1 MEPPCRNRW
10 WHAGWQIHV
19 ERHLSEAKNKEELS
33 RWGACEEVFRP
44 KRIAPR
50 AAFGPNQSKP
60 FRICENTLMATG
72 LTDPKM
78 QEAEGPTEDSSGKKR
93 LKFKSLKKLFVK
105 KKKKELITQSKSSL
119 KQSQS
124 TSDVTGPELRTPDPD
139 SEDEQSAH
147 RTVMGTRALSHDSIF
162 IPDTSGQQAVQP
174 VRVFSQESI
183 SAPIR
188 ALQLKVQQNI
198 KLGPPPMSTPAKR
211 IEDTGASSEDDGLP
225 RSPPE
230 SSPIHEALARSQ
242 LAKYSD
248 HYKNHSSLTL
258 GGTGSEEEEQISPG
272 SSSRPNSPHSAVI
285 TARPTARSRSP
296 TSPLVYTSS
305 TDSPASPGI
314 DFNSPPVLS
323 LCLDNS
329 AARHKISVK
338 PRNQRSHTKRRSPS
352 RLLAEGLSDSIYD
365 VPELKE
371 ENEQEVVEDNAEV
384 ANPEMDLEQG
394 TGCSTTIL
402 PQGQSLA
409 QTEPSI
415 IMAEAVNATEQ
426 GADELPM
433 VDVPGQQ
440 ASGALYSALD
450 DNAQLKTYSVP
461 SEIAEYTM
469 PVELDILGESVTDIS
484 VLPGTSQVGST
495 AVISDDSISLDVI
508 DPLKQEK
515 SANLWEV
522 ADVNTDTAPVSTSL
536 DDETACPTQ
545 NLIQTDI
552 LLIDNDKPSSA
563 VPEGS
568 VSREGESLQDD
579 PCAYCK
585 QAKMEPTSEEPFACS
600 DKQVVEEHSTFKD
613 TIDKVPENFSSIP
626 LTRVPDTYSQPA
638 DSPKTSKEPSVLE
651 TAGGGSL
658 ENKDVAV
665 VKEANVKIEEKTISQ
680 QGSFKKNSQGSYK
693 FSISSAW
700 NRSRHSGVKQNDDPP
715 ADPDVSY
722 KTICQKVS
730 SLPGNE
736 NKEKDEGVSLPEPP
750 ASKIEAHGQEKTE
763 EDEEGRGAFG
773 VRLRSTS
780 YCLKYKEVSH
790 TEHKE
795 TGKCHS
801 AEVPLD
807 SSGCPSQPTTDK
819 TEVKKPPEGSIDDG
833 KLKAKS
839 SENLAA
845 RPPLPRKPVLQN
857 LNTPTTAMD
866 IPKTIKSTQERSK
879 DTEKRTSVG
888 KNSDK
893 GQPFNKDNGSSV
905 EESTVPA
912 WVTVARKKQKG
923 YQEQYIGK
931 EAKTPAKEVKADSEK
946 QQERDK
952 DATNAPIESK
962 STHPKSSTISKP
974 TQDYKL
980 EIKASVSEPQKKT
993 SPKTSPVT
1001 VNKHSSAM
1009 TQNTSDKDGRDQHSK
1024 DKVSP
1029 SSNQPSWM
1037 ELAKKKA
1044 KAWSDMPQI
1053 IK

>member
-1 MEPPCRNRW
+1 
-10 WHAGWQIHV
+10 
-19 ERHLSEAKNKEELS
+19 
-33 RWGACEEVFRP
+33 
-44 KRIAPR
+44 
-50 AAFGPNQSKP
+50 
-60 FRICENTLMATG
+60 MATG

-78 QEAEGPTEDSSGKKR
+78 QDAEGTTEDSSGKKR

-105 KKKKELITQSKSSL
+105 KKKKELVTQSKSSL

-124 TSDVTGPELRTPDPD
+124 TSDVTGPELRAPDPD

-147 RTVMGTRALSHDSIF
+147 RNVMGTRALSHDSIF
-162 IPDTSGQQAVQP
+162 IPDTSGQPAVQP
-174 VRVFSQESI
+174 ARVFSQESI

-198 KLGPPPMSTPAKR
+198 KLGPPPKSTPAKR

-272 SSSRPNSPHSAVI
+272 SYSRPNSPHSAVV
-285 TARPTARSRSP
+285 TTRPTARSRSP

-305 TDSPASPGI
+305 TDSHASPGI

-329 AARHKISVK
+329 AARHRLAVK
-338 PRNQRSHTKRRSPS
+338 PRNQRSHTKRRSSS
-352 RLLAEGLSDSIYD
+352 RLLAEGLSDSMYN

-371 ENEQEVVEDNAEV
+371 ENEQETVKNNAEF
-384 ANPEMDLEQG
+384 ANPEMDLEQRAE
-394 TGCSTTIL
+394 CPTTIL
-402 PQGQSLA
+402 PQGQ

-415 IMAEAVNATEQ
+415 IMPEAVNAIEQ
-426 GADELPM
+426 GADELPI
-433 VDVPGQQ
+433 VDVAGQQ
-440 ASGALYSALD
+440 ATDALD
-450 DNAQLKTYSVP
+450 GNAQLQTYSVS
-461 SEIAEYTM
+461 SEIAEYIM
-469 PVELDILGESVTDIS
+469 PVELDVLGESVTDIS

-495 AVISDDSISLDVI
+495 VVISDDSTSLDVI

-515 SANLWEV
+515 SANLWE
-522 ADVNTDTAPVSTSL
+522 AAAVNTDTVPVDTSL
-536 DDETACPTQ
+536 GDETACPTQ
-545 NLIQTDI
+545 NLIRTDI
-552 LLIDNDKPSSA
+552 LLIDSDKPSAA

-568 VSREGESLQDD
+568 VSREGEYLQED

-585 QAKMEPTSEEPFACS
+585 QAKMEPTSEGTFACS
-600 DKQVVEEHSTFKD
+600 DNAEEHSIFKD
-613 TIDKVPENFSSIP
+613 TVDKVPENFSSIP
-626 LTRVPDTYSQPA
+626 LTQLSDTYSQPA

-651 TAGGGSL
+651 TVGGGSL
-658 ENKDVAV
+658 ENKDIAV
-665 VKEANVKIEEKTISQ
+665 FKEANIKISEEKTLSQ
-680 QGSFKKNSQGSYK
+680 QGSFKKNSQSSFK

-700 NRSRHSGVKQNDDPP
+700 NRSRHSGVKQNDDPA

-722 KTICQKVS
+722 KTIPQEAS
-730 SLPGNE
+730 LLPGNE
-736 NKEKDEGVSLPEPP
+736 NKEKDEGMSLPESS

-795 TGKCHS
+795 TGKRHS
-801 AEVPLD
+801 AEIPLD
-807 SSGCPSQPTTDK
+807 SSGCPSQPTADM
-819 TEVKKPPEGSIDDG
+819 TEVKKPQEGLIDDG

-866 IPKTIKSTQERSK
+866 IPKTVKSTQERLK

-888 KNSDK
+888 KNSENCVEVLQDGYCEEDK

-905 EESTVPA
+905 EDSTVPA
-912 WVTVARKKQKG
+912 WVTMARQKQKG

-931 EAKTPAKEVKADSEK
+931 EAKMPAKEVKADTEK
-946 QQERDK
+946 QQESDK

-962 STHPKSSTISKP
+962 STHPKSSTINKP
-974 TQDYKL
+974 TQDYRL

-1001 VNKHSSAM
+1001 VSKHSSAM